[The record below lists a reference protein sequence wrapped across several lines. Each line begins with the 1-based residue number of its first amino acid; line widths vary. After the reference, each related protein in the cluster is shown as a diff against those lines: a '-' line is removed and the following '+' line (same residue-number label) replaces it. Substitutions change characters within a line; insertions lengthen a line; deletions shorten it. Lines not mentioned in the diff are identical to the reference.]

1 MREDWDGRTKIRH
14 FRKRD
19 LLVLI
24 LIASAIA
31 VTALCF
37 YLRKDAEG
45 GEAVV
50 TIDGEEYGRYSLSED
65 QEIPILIDGEQT
77 NLLMIEDGKADMVEA
92 DCPDQICVNHRAV
105 SKEHETIVCLPNKVV
120 VEIEGGEEADLD
132 AVAE

>member
-1 MREDWDGRTKIRH
+1 MRENWDGRTKIRH
-14 FRKRD
+14 FQKRD